1 MAHCVVHA
9 DYLSPAL
16 VGKSLFTAAYNHE
29 HTRHVRFHRETN
41 KKAELQRH
49 KPDALIVSCK
59 R

>member
-1 MAHCVVHA
+1 MAHCVVHT
-9 DYLSPAL
+9 DHLSPAL
-16 VGKSLFTAAYNHE
+16 VSKSLFTAAYNHE

>member
-9 DYLSPAL
+9 DHLSPAL
-16 VGKSLFTAAYNHE
+16 GSKSLFTVTYNHE
-29 HTRHVRFHRETN
+29 HTRVRFHRETN